1 MGSSDAS
8 SALSMQVQFLKGA
21 GPQRREQLKRLGI
34 TEVGHLLTHHPRDY
48 VDRSQLTLIRDLQ
61 AGTRANCLCEV
72 ASVSI
77 RPTRRGL
84 RNFHAIL
91 SDETGSIEA
100 VWFNQPYLKNYVKKG
115 VRLLVSGEVA
125 RFGTLQLR
133 SPEYELVFND
143 DDLLQA
149 RGIMPIYPLTA
160 GLNQRLM
167 RSLVRQALEAAEEA
181 VTEFLPPALVQE
193 NQLLDHAA
201 ATREIHFP
209 PSWARLERARRRLVY
224 DELVVYQILLAR
236 RRAMVADLPG
246 ISFAATGGLSRKV
259 ARSLPFELTR
269 AQKRVLLEIRDDM
282 RRPRPMNRL
291 LMGDVGSG
299 KTLVALLAAC
309 LALEEGYQVA
319 LLAPTEILAEQ
330 HRRSLERFLPGTFAA
345 DLPGMEEPA
354 TQERLDGEPTGTSAI
369 HLLTGRMKAKER
381 RPVLAALGS
390 GRPGIYV
397 GTHAL
402 FQEKVEFA
410 NLGLVIVDEQHRFGV
425 KQRAELKAKGGYP
438 DVLVMTATPIPRTLA
453 MAFYGD
459 LDLSV
464 IDELPQGRGEIVT
477 RVVRDTQ
484 REQVM
489 DLVRRELEASHRA
502 YIVYPLVSESEK
514 SDLAAATEAAEQ
526 IAVHPRLRGYEV
538 GLLHGKMKSEEK
550 RAVMLAFRE
559 GGCHVLVTT
568 TVIEVGVDVPEATLM
583 VIEHP
588 ERYGLSQLHQLRG
601 RVGRGS
607 ARSYF
612 ILLAAKD
619 LSADAMS
626 RLRVLEASRSGFKV
640 AEEDL
645 KLRGPGEILGTR
657 QHGLPDL
664 RMADLESDQD
674 LLDAARRDA
683 TRIVADDP
691 QLQGPEVK
699 PLREALLT
707 RFGDRARF
715 YHVA

>member
-1 MGSSDAS
+1 
-8 SALSMQVQFLKGA
+8 
-21 GPQRREQLKRLGI
+21 
-34 TEVGHLLTHHPRDY
+34 
-48 VDRSQLTLIRDLQ
+48 
-61 AGTRANCLCEV
+61 
-72 ASVSI
+72 
-77 RPTRRGL
+77 
-84 RNFHAIL
+84 
-91 SDETGSIEA
+91 
-100 VWFNQPYLKNYVKKG
+100 
-115 VRLLVSGEVA
+115 
-125 RFGTLQLR
+125 
-133 SPEYELVFND
+133 
-143 DDLLQA
+143 
-149 RGIMPIYPLTA
+149 
-160 GLNQRLM
+160 
-167 RSLVRQALEAAEEA
+167 
-181 VTEFLPPALVQE
+181 
-193 NQLLDHAA
+193 
-201 ATREIHFP
+201 
-209 PSWARLERARRRLVY
+209 
-224 DELVVYQILLAR
+224 
-236 RRAMVADLPG
+236 
-246 ISFAATGGLSRKV
+246 
-259 ARSLPFELTR
+259 
-269 AQKRVLLEIRDDM
+269 
-282 RRPRPMNRL
+282 
-291 LMGDVGSG
+291 
-299 KTLVALLAAC
+299 
-309 LALEEGYQVA
+309 
-319 LLAPTEILAEQ
+319 
-330 HRRSLERFLPGTFAA
+330 
-345 DLPGMEEPA
+345 
-354 TQERLDGEPTGTSAI
+354 
-369 HLLTGRMKAKER
+369 
-381 RPVLAALGS
+381 
-390 GRPGIYV
+390 
-397 GTHAL
+397 
-402 FQEKVEFA
+402 
-410 NLGLVIVDEQHRFGV
+410 
-425 KQRAELKAKGGYP
+425 
-438 DVLVMTATPIPRTLA
+438 

-619 LSADAMS
+619 LSADALS